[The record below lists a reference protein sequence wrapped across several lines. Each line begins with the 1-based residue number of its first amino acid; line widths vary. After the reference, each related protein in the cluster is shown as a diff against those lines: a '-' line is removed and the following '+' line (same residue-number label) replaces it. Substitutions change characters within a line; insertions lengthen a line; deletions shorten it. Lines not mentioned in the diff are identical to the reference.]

1 MHVKRFKK
9 QLAMLLYQKKD
20 LQMANCILATSQME
34 AHNVRNLGIYSP
46 VAVIPNGIDIT
57 EYKCRGEI
65 EKYSIKKQI
74 LFLSR
79 IDPKKGIEYLIEAW
93 KILKSQYRDWNV
105 IIVGNGEESYILRLK
120 TLISKYGLEEC
131 IRILPPAF
139 GEDKYKL
146 YCESSL
152 FVLPTYS
159 ENFGMVIAEA
169 MSCGVPVITTNGTP
183 WHELNTKKL
192 GWCID
197 LSLNNLIKSIS
208 EAIDL
213 GQDRLFE
220 LGQLSSR
227 HVYENYQ
234 YNEVANRMISVYKW
248 VINGDS
254 TQGDVDFNLI
264 LGG

>member
-1 MHVKRFKK
+1 
-9 QLAMLLYQKKD
+9 
-20 LQMANCILATSQME
+20 
-34 AHNVRNLGIYSP
+34 
-46 VAVIPNGIDIT
+46 
-57 EYKCRGEI
+57 
-65 EKYSIKKQI
+65 
-74 LFLSR
+74 
-79 IDPKKGIEYLIEAW
+79 
-93 KILKSQYRDWNV
+93 
-105 IIVGNGEESYILRLK
+105 VGNGEESYILRLK